1 MLFGVEISL
10 KSRSYL
16 KKKKTFSKNIAEVEF
31 LHIFTFVM
39 FLTEVD
45 LNRET

>member
-16 KKKKTFSKNIAEVEF
+16 KKKTFSKNIAEVEF